1 MSDASWEGARR
12 PWGGSQ
18 RGYSVR
24 SGQPTVLGHTLRG
37 WLGRDPSTRAVE
49 WAEGGSSEEAPL
61 PVFLFPRSPPLRRV
75 KLAPF
80 GGILTVIAT
89 AIQALL

>member
-37 WLGRDPSTRAVE
+37 WLGRDPRTRTTE
-49 WAEGGSSEEAPL
+49 LREGGSSEEAPWS
-61 PVFLFPRSPPLRRV
+61 VFLFPLSPSIV
-75 KLAPF
+75 EGKLAPF

-89 AIQALL
+89 AI

>member
-1 MSDASWEGARR
+1 MSDASWEGTRR

-37 WLGRDPSTRAVE
+37 WLGRDPSTRVTE
-49 WAEGGSSEEAPL
+49 WREGWLPGRGPVTSVSFPAFPSIAEG
-61 PVFLFPRSPPLRRV
+61 
-75 KLAPF
+75 
-80 GGILTVIAT
+80 
-89 AIQALL
+89 